1 MFTHLV
7 THSGAFHADDLFAT
21 AALRLLAPDAPIVR
35 TRDLGQAFAL
45 AAAGGIVYDVGMI
58 HDPARRLFDH
68 HQPGRALREAMADGT
83 EVPYSAFGLVWQ
95 AYGQDVVRH
104 VLGDDTDPRVLRKTW
119 EQVDRRLVVRIDMGD
134 NGVIPESEEA
144 LRHPLS
150 LGKVLEAFLPPFDA
164 EADAIEGAFHTALAV
179 ADVYLQARIHG
190 IAGEERA
197 FQVAKDCVRKR
208 VDPRWIEL
216 PVGMPYLGAI
226 RAEKAEEVL
235 YALMPDRAG
244 IEWTVSAVRKEG
256 GEAGCRQPF
265 PAHWAGL
272 RGAALTEA
280 SGVEGAV
287 FCHMGR
293 HLSIAGSRE
302 GALALVHAAIAHAD
316 GLALAALDA
325 QDDPTT

>member
-35 TRDLGQAFAL
+35 TRDLGQAFGL
-45 AAAGGIVYDVGMI
+45 AAGGGIVYDVGMI

-68 HQPGRALREAMADGT
+68 HQPDRPLREALADGT
-83 EVPYSAFGLVWQ
+83 EVPYSAFGLVWK
-95 AYGQDVVRH
+95 AFGQDVVRA
-104 VLGDDTDPRVLRKTW
+104 VLGDGTDPRVLRKTW
-119 EQVDRRLVVRIDMGD
+119 EQVDRRLVIRVDMGD
-134 NGVIPESEEA
+134 NGVVPDGEEG

-164 EADAIEGAFHTALAV
+164 PPEAIDAAFATALTVADA
-179 ADVYLQARIHG
+179 YLQARIHG

-208 VDPRWIEL
+208 TDPRWVEL

-235 YALMPDRAG
+235 YALMPDRTG
-244 IEWTVSAVRKEG
+244 TEWTVSAVRKEG

-272 RGAALTEA
+272 RGAALAEA
-280 SGVEGAV
+280 SGVDDTV

-293 HLSIAGSRE
+293 HLAIARSRA
-302 GALALVHAAIAHAD
+302 GALGLVEAACAHTGSTAP
-316 GLALAALDA
+316 DA
-325 QDDPTT
+325 QDQPPA